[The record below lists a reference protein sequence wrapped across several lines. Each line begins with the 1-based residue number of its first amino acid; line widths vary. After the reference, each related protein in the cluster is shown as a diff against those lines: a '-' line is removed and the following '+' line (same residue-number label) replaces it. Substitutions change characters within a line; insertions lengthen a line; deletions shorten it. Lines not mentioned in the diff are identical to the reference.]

1 MVQEKYYLYLDE
13 SGEFWE
19 NDPSKSSSLVGG
31 VLCKK
36 EQTVDIFAGKVHS
49 NVVQSFLKDYPQY
62 KDRNV
67 NFNHAT
73 DAVKELKTDGPE
85 LKLRMV
91 EATVGAG
98 YIPVVFQQKGK
109 HFIQTNTTT
118 YIMFLVDGL
127 IKLIQDRKIEQLT
140 VVVGERLNLDLKAKW
155 MRENPGV
162 SDKAYKG
169 PYIKKDDIK
178 SEFQKFMSFAKIR
191 EAYAFGDLDPKVTFD
206 MGDDKKNR
214 LLILSDFVCNTYFT
228 GDSFHNPRE
237 KSRFQKLKRT
247 NRGERTPDKKYQVYS
262 ITETKEAEKLK
273 RYIDDGNY
281 SEALFFCM
289 TVDIDDEEF
298 DRAKNELT
306 NLLSKVKGN
315 EKKHIL
321 DILYSKIGKLLDVER
336 RLQDTIKIIDNI
348 LVYFNE
354 KLIWTKG
361 EEVLKNRFFAN
372 LYLYKMAALTHMG
385 EVKRFKSAADKC
397 EHFVKETKDIDF
409 YLMFENRWV
418 VTLQDLFQYEDSI
431 SRGKKVMSI
440 IQKFTAEDR
449 GFDFTFN
456 AFIDQLPKIAN
467 SLALTEYFTLN
478 ITHKYLNEARGYSD
492 LAIKRFEGKENEIV
506 RAYQNRAQI
515 EAEVGNFSD
524 AIQYLNKGLHIDFEN
539 LSNEQIKRLDQFG
552 WYHMSKIIERMVQ
565 STDVSYQNL
574 GKKVLVNCLAGFKD
588 YAKYFTENLKKS
600 EPHPGYVSFTMMGS
614 AMVNSGEIY
623 LRDAGFEY
631 LQQAYK
637 FIEDTKSP
645 TFKMHS
651 IVILFRMLAVCSSD
665 FNKKLIPDIKEKIN
679 RNVSF
684 LIGFSDF
691 SNSTPVMK
699 ELKKLCSQP
708 FDKKAIEKGTRL
720 VLM

>member
-1 MVQEKYYLYLDE
+1 MAQEKYYLYLDE

-36 EQTVDIFAGKVHS
+36 EQTDDIFAGKVHS

-178 SEFQKFMSFAKIR
+178 SEFQKFMSLAKIR

-228 GDSFHNPRE
+228 GGSFHNPGE

-247 NRGERTPDKKYQVYS
+247 SRGERTPDEKYQVYS
-262 ITETKEAEKLK
+262 ITETKEAERLK
-273 RYIDDGNY
+273 RYIADRNY
-281 SEALFFCM
+281 GEALFYCM
-289 TVDIDDEEF
+289 KVDIDDEEF

-306 NLLSKVKGN
+306 IILSKVKGN

-321 DILYSKIGKLLDVER
+321 NILYSKIGEMLDVKR
-336 RLQDTIKIIDNI
+336 RLQDTVKIIDNI
-348 LVYFNE
+348 LHFFNQ
-354 KLIWTKG
+354 KLKWIEG
-361 EEVLKNRFFAN
+361 EEDLMNLFFTN

-385 EVKRFKSAADKC
+385 EVKRFKNAADKC
-397 EHFVKETKDIDF
+397 EHFVKETKDINF
-409 YLMFENRWV
+409 YLMLENRWV

-431 SRGKKVMSI
+431 SRGKKIMSI
-440 IQKFTAEDR
+440 IQKYTAEDR
-449 GFDFTFN
+449 SFDFTFN
-456 AFIDQLPKIAN
+456 AFLEQLPKIAN

-478 ITHKYLNEARGYSD
+478 KTHKYLNEARGYSD
-492 LAIKRFEGKENEIV
+492 LAIKHFDGKENEIV
-506 RAYQNRAQI
+506 RAYQNCAQI
-515 EAEVGNFSD
+515 EAEAGHFSD
-524 AIQYLNKGLHIDFEN
+524 AIQYLNKGLHINFEKLN
-539 LSNEQIKRLDQFG
+539 NEQINQLDKFG
-552 WYHMSKIIERMVQ
+552 WYHMSKIIERMIQ
-565 STDVSYQNL
+565 STDDSYKEL
-574 GKKVLVNCLAGFKD
+574 GKKVLVQCLARFKN
-588 YAKYFTENLKKS
+588 YAKGLSKE
-600 EPHPGYVSFTMMGS
+600 EPHPDYVSLTMMGS
-614 AMVNSGEIY
+614 AMVNSGEGY

-631 LQQAYK
+631 LQRAYK
-637 FIEDTKSP
+637 CIEETKSL

-651 IVILFRMLAVCSSD
+651 VVILFKLLAVCDSG
-665 FNKKLIPDIKEKIN
+665 FNEKLIPDIKAEIN
-679 RNVSF
+679 KSVKYLDGLSE
-684 LIGFSDF
+684 FS
-691 SNSTPVMK
+691 SSTPVMK

-708 FDKKAIEKGTRL
+708 IDNKAIEKGTRL